1 MFVWR
6 RDKVASF
13 IKKVVS
19 YLSVFT
25 ASFNGQNTNAV
36 FLNRNVYPFTVNFSI
51 FSTHEVKNSYMYL
64 IKNTMFNRNL
74 KA

>member
-6 RDKVASF
+6 RDKVGSF

-25 ASFNGQNTNAV
+25 VSFNGQNTNAV

-51 FSTHEVKNSYMYL
+51 FSTHEVKNS
-64 IKNTMFNRNL
+64 
-74 KA
+74 

>member
-6 RDKVASF
+6 RDKVGSF

-25 ASFNGQNTNAV
+25 VSFNGQNTNAV